1 MQRASSLLGEDGP
14 FCESLDG
21 YQVRDNQI
29 ALCDAIEDTLKN
41 DDVLAAEAGTGIGKT
56 YAYLVPALLS
66 GKKVIISTGTRHL
79 QDQLFL
85 NDLPRVLKTLGL
97 GASTALLKGRNNY
110 LCLHRLKLAPH
121 LGFMNRQ
128 LQGMLTDIDAWSK
141 QTQTGDVSELSS
153 IAEDAYVW
161 PMVTSTADNCIG
173 GDCDHW
179 DSCFINKA
187 RKKALSS
194 DVVVINHHLLLADM
208 TLKTDGF
215 AELLPEAEAFIIDEA
230 HQLYD
235 VAARFFGDTVSSR
248 QLILLARDVIA
259 EQVNEA
265 SDMAELKEYADD
277 MEKVVRD
284 LRIAL
289 GETGLRDAWIKIR
302 NKPVVSQQLNLLI
315 TALDD
320 LIAVLEIA
328 AERSRGLEHCYERA
342 QGMAAKLR
350 QFASGQDAGAK
361 DASGQGVESVQWYET
376 YSKSFMLHA
385 TPIDVAS
392 IFREHTDDYAV
403 SWVFTSATLQVN
415 RQFEHFAGNLGLQ
428 DYHSGT
434 WQSPFDYPQ
443 QSLLYLPEN
452 MPQPSEP
459 AYIDAFVDAVIP
471 VLKAS
476 RGRAFLLFTSYY
488 AMNKV
493 RDKLRRKVDYEM
505 FVQGDLPKHQLLEAF
520 RESGHAILL
529 GTSSFWEGVD
539 VRGESLS
546 CVIIDKLPFASPG
559 DPVMQARID
568 MIKRRGGQPFM
579 EFQVPQAVIALKQG
593 VGRLIRD
600 VNDYGVVMITDPR
613 LSQKTYGSVF
623 LNSLPDMP
631 RTSTLQDVQA
641 FYAARDRVTEEEA
654 AV

>member
-1 MQRASSLLGEDGP
+1 MQSASSLLGEDGP
-14 FCESLDG
+14 FCESVDG

-29 ALCDAIEDTLKN
+29 ALCDAIDEALQN
-41 DDVLAAEAGTGIGKT
+41 DGVLAAEAGTGIGKT

-85 NDLPRVLKTLGL
+85 NDLPRVLKTLGV
-97 GASTALLKGRNNY
+97 GASAALLKGRNNY

-128 LQGMLTDIDAWSK
+128 LQGMLSDIDVWSRH
-141 QTQTGDVSELSS
+141 TQTGDTSELSA

-187 RKKALSS
+187 RKKALAS
-194 DVVVINHHLLLADM
+194 DIVVINHHLLLADM

-215 AELLPEAEAFIIDEA
+215 AELLPAAEAFIIDEA

-265 SDMAELKEYADD
+265 SDMAELKEYAEE
-277 MEKVVRD
+277 MEKVARD
-284 LRIAL
+284 LRLAL

-302 NKPVVSQQLNLLI
+302 NKPVVSQQLQLL
-315 TALDD
+315 TSALDE
-320 LIAVLEIA
+320 LIAVLELA

-342 QGMAAKLR
+342 QGMAANLR
-350 QFASGQDAGAK
+350 QFAANRDASQDAAGTE
-361 DASGQGVESVQWYET
+361 VESVQWYET

-392 IFREHTDDYAV
+392 IFREHTDNYAAC
-403 SWVFTSATLQVN
+403 WVFTSATLQVN
-415 RQFEHFAGNLGLQ
+415 RQFDHFADNLGLE
-428 DYHSGT
+428 DYRSGT
-434 WQSPFDYPQ
+434 WQSPFDYPG

-459 AYIDAFVDAVIP
+459 AYIDAFVDAVLP

-476 RGRAFLLFTSYY
+476 RGRAFLLFTSYF

-493 RDKLRRKVDYEM
+493 RDQLKRKVDYQM

-520 RESGHAILL
+520 RKSGHAILL

-600 VNDYGVVMITDPR
+600 MNDYGVVMITDPR
-613 LSQKTYGSVF
+613 LTGKTYGSVF

-631 RTSTLQDVQA
+631 RTSSLQDVRA
-641 FYAARDRVTEEEA
+641 FYAERERLAGEEE
-654 AV
+654 VV